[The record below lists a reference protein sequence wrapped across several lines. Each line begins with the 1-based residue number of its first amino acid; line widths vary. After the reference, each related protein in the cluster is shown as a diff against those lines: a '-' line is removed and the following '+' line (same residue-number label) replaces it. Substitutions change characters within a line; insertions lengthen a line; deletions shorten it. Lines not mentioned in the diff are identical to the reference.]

1 MERYRSSRLKFFD
14 PRSINRSFEF
24 SLINSH
30 ENHLVNF
37 SKFLLQR
44 QILARILLE
53 GRKMEIFERAATKG
67 TSIPSPS
74 NSTCS
79 HPRRRDQEGK
89 RRRLGACIPV
99 MQADIIPRPRDRSYK
114 PFLPPP
120 IAFADN
126 THHPTP
132 PLPFSLLPRPFLSLS
147 IEPSRRNDVIYP
159 AYLMKPA

>member
-74 NSTCS
+74 SSTCS

-114 PFLPPP
+114 LSLPPSLP
-120 IAFADN
+120 QLHSQTIH
-126 THHPTP
+126 TIQP
-132 PLPFSLLPRPFLSLS
+132 PPFPFLSSLDLS
-147 IEPSRRNDVIYP
+147 YLYP
-159 AYLMKPA
+159 LNRAGETM

>member
-1 MERYRSSRLKFFD
+1 
-14 PRSINRSFEF
+14 
-24 SLINSH
+24 
-30 ENHLVNF
+30 
-37 SKFLLQR
+37 
-44 QILARILLE
+44 
-53 GRKMEIFERAATKG
+53 MEIFERAATKG

-74 NSTCS
+74 SSTCS

>member
-1 MERYRSSRLKFFD
+1 MERYQSSRLKFFD

-114 PFLPPP
+114 PSLPPP
-120 IAFADN
+120 NCIRRQY
-126 THHPTP
+126 TP
-132 PLPFSLLPRPFLSLS
+132 SNPPPSLFSPPSTFLIS
-147 IEPSRRNDVIYP
+147 IH
-159 AYLMKPA
+159 

>member
-44 QILARILLE
+44 QIFARILLE

-74 NSTCS
+74 SSTCS

-114 PFLPPP
+114 PSLPPP
-120 IAFADN
+120 NCIRRQY
-126 THHPTP
+126 TP
-132 PLPFSLLPRPFLSLS
+132 SNPSLPFSLLPRPFLSLS
-147 IEPSRRNDVIYP
+147 IEPSGRNDVIYP